1 VTALELP
8 EHDHQ
13 FVVAFYENDHI
24 HYLFGPFTSREQ
36 ARTWSD
42 SFNRR
47 YAPEGARVL
56 YTRRTIYPVCAPN
69 A

>member
-1 VTALELP
+1 MSLTLP

-69 A
+69 V